1 MEGVFV
7 ATESREKNLCKD
19 FLLHPRMSA
28 ILGLPKESTMLRKL
42 PPAAY
47 LLALI
52 CFLLPFVEV
61 SCNGQKMVSLT
72 GIQLLAGPQVGGGV
86 GMFAQPKQQV
96 KPETS
101 VVIAFIAGIAGLV
114 VSLLKQRR
122 TDIVAGVC
130 GIAAAGSLLA
140 LQQSILSGAPPQ
152 ALGLLQVQYQP
163 AYYLSVLLFFA
174 GAAAAFFVAFAKPP
188 DPVANV
194 PALAPPYPAP
204 SPPVLQ
210 ASFPHAAPAHP
221 ETVLMPPPRAAATL
235 RFCSHCGQQL
245 AADAR
250 FCPKCGSAQP

>member
-1 MEGVFV
+1 
-7 ATESREKNLCKD
+7 
-19 FLLHPRMSA
+19 
-28 ILGLPKESTMLRKL
+28 MLRKL

-61 SCNGQKMVSLT
+61 SCNGQKVVSLT
-72 GIQLLAGPQVGGGV
+72 GIQLLAGPQIGGGV
-86 GMFAQPKQQV
+86 GMFAQPKQQI

-101 VVIAFIAGIAGLV
+101 VVIAFVAGIAGLV
-114 VSLLKQRR
+114 LSLLKQRR
-122 TDIVAGVC
+122 TDIVGAVC
-130 GIAAAGSLLA
+130 GIVGGGSLLA

-163 AYYLSVLLFFA
+163 TYYLSVLLLFA
-174 GAAAAFFVAFAKPP
+174 GACLLFYVAFARQAEPT
-188 DPVANV
+188 ANV
-194 PALAPPYPAP
+194 RALAPYPAA

-210 ASFPHAAPAHP
+210 ANFSRAAPTHP
-221 ETVLMPPPRAAATL
+221 ETVIMPPPRPAATL

>member
-1 MEGVFV
+1 
-7 ATESREKNLCKD
+7 
-19 FLLHPRMSA
+19 
-28 ILGLPKESTMLRKL
+28 MLRKL

-61 SCNGQKMVSLT
+61 SCNGQKVVSLT

-101 VVIAFIAGIAGLV
+101 VVIAFIGGIAGLV
-114 VSLLKQRR
+114 LSLLKQRR

-130 GIAAAGSLLA
+130 GIVGGGSLLV

-152 ALGLLQVQYQP
+152 ALGLIQVQYQP
-163 AYYLSVLLFFA
+163 AYFLSLLLFFA
-174 GAAAAFFVAFAKPP
+174 GAAVAFYVAFARPP
-188 DPVANV
+188 ELAANI
-194 PALAPPYPAP
+194 PALAPQYPAP

-210 ASFPHAAPAHP
+210 ANFPHTAPAHP
-221 ETVLMPPPRAAATL
+221 ETVIMPPPRVTSTL

>member
-1 MEGVFV
+1 
-7 ATESREKNLCKD
+7 
-19 FLLHPRMSA
+19 MSA
-28 ILGLPKESTMLRKL
+28 ILGCPKESTMLRKL

-72 GIQLLAGPQVGGGV
+72 GIQLLAGPQIGGGV

-101 VVIAFIAGIAGLV
+101 VVIAFVAGIAGLV
-114 VSLLKQRR
+114 LSLLRQRR
-122 TDIVAGVC
+122 TDIVGAVC
-130 GIAAAGSLLA
+130 GIIGGGSLLA

-152 ALGLLQVQYQP
+152 ALGLIQIQYQP
-163 AYYLSVLLFFA
+163 AYYLSVLLFFVGA
-174 GAAAAFFVAFAKPP
+174 GLLFYVAFARQAEPP
-188 DPVANV
+188 ANV
-194 PALAPPYPAP
+194 PALASYPAA

-210 ASFPHAAPAHP
+210 ANFSRAAPAHP
-221 ETVLMPPPRAAATL
+221 ETVIMPPPRPAATL

-245 AADAR
+245 AADAG